1 MAERIEQVIRA
12 GKITTKKE
20 KEDNE
25 VHQLGSN
32 QN

>member
-1 MAERIEQVIRA
+1 MAERIEQTIRA
-12 GKITTKKE
+12 GKITIKKE
-20 KEDNE
+20 KEDSE